1 MAEQKNKSRRSTG
14 KVTLADIAKE
24 VGVGQMTVSRAIHKP
39 ELVSEDLRNKIQQAI
54 KKMGYIPNLAAR
66 NLATVSSNTVVLVT
80 TSLIAT
86 ENTLIM
92 DGLHR
97 EIQATDLQLLILF
110 VEKEKDWINQ
120 LINYAPEIVVLLN
133 MECDQQQQQRLTT
146 LNIPLITIG
155 AKQTNKFSINIGIDV
170 SHVIHLLVTHLLQKG
185 KKEIGLLCANQHLS
199 IFQQYMQSWHN
210 ACLEH
215 FINPHLILHNAEQ
228 ASFKTGCQL
237 FNEALL
243 LWGKIDAFICLS
255 DEVACGVIFEA
266 LRRHI
271 NIPHEI
277 SISSIG
283 GLEISQ
289 VSYPKL
295 TTVYIPYREMG
306 ILAGRTL
313 RRLYH
318 QQITYQPE
326 NILLRSRLIV
336 RDST

>member
-1 MAEQKNKSRRSTG
+1 MTEPKNKSRRSTG
-14 KVTLADIAKE
+14 KVTLADIAKA

-39 ELVSEDLRNKIQQAI
+39 ELVSEELRNKIQQTI
-54 KKMGYIPNLAAR
+54 QTMGYIPNIAAR

-80 TSLIAT
+80 NSLIAT

-97 EIQATDLQLLILF
+97 EIQTTDLQLLILL
-110 VEKEKDWINQ
+110 VEKEKDWINE
-120 LINYAPEIVVLLN
+120 LIKYAPEMIVLLN
-133 MECDQQQQQRLTT
+133 MECNEQQQQRLKV

-155 AKQTNKFSINIGIDV
+155 AKQTNNFSINIGIDV

-185 KKEIGLLCANQHLS
+185 KREIGLLCANQHLA
-199 IFQQYMQSWHN
+199 IFQQYMKSWHD

-215 FINPHLILHNAEQ
+215 FINPHLVLHTAEQ

-243 LWGKIDAFICLS
+243 LWGNIDAFICLS
-255 DEVACGVIFEA
+255 DEVACGALFES

-271 NIPHEI
+271 NIPHEV
-277 SISSIG
+277 SITSIG
-283 GLEISQ
+283 GLEVSE

-295 TTVYIPYREMG
+295 TTVHIPYREMG

-313 RRLYH
+313 RRLS
-318 QQITYQPE
+318 QQHITYKPE
-326 NILLRSRLIV
+326 NILVRSRLIV
-336 RDST
+336 RDSA